1 MRNILLEEYNAK
13 KKFQKKL
20 ENIKKTRKFIKNIEN
35 SKSFNLLPNKMNKL
49 AYHISNI
56 DYNNQKKLFKKNLEL
71 HKNNFLKNKSLKTC
85 LKINTNYSNNN
96 KYFIK
101 KFENLFQHTTNN
113 NIVDYFNGQETEK
126 MGEFAKRIK
135 EYNYNDFFKTLKR
148 KNINN
153 SKTFINFK
161 QKKKTITLPYNFK
174 GYSYSQSSLRTNKSK
189 SKNEKNDC
197 WEYASMPTARATS
210 SSIRNFGDENKNK
223 NRIRLNNLGEYD
235 ISGYMYPVYNTE
247 RGELHCNFDGNKNNN
262 HGRSQRKSFNY
273 NTNKDKKL
281 INIYEKAN
289 KFRSFSFG
297 VKNNKINKDN
307 SIHSKLKK
315 NLNLI

>member
-20 ENIKKTRKFIKNIEN
+20 ENIRKTGKFIKNIEN
-35 SKSFNLLPNKMNKL
+35 SKSFNILPNKMNKL
-49 AYHISNI
+49 TYHISNI
-56 DYNNQKKLFKKNLEL
+56 DYNNQKKLFKKNLDL

-85 LKINTNYSNNN
+85 LKINTNYSSNNN

-113 NIVDYFNGQETEK
+113 NIVDYFNGQQTEK
-126 MGEFAKRIK
+126 MGELVKRIK
-135 EYNYNDFFKTLKR
+135 EYNYNDFIKTLKR

-153 SKTFINFK
+153 FKTFNNYK
-161 QKKKTITLPYNFK
+161 QKKKIITLPYNFK
-174 GYSYSQSSLRTNKSK
+174 GYSYSQSSLRNNK

-197 WEYASMPTARATS
+197 SEYANMLTARATS
-210 SSIRNFGDENKNK
+210 SSIRKFGDKNI
-223 NRIRLNNLGEYD
+223 NRIKLNNLGGFD
-235 ISGYMYPVYNTE
+235 INGYIYPMYNTE
-247 RGELHCNFDGNKNNN
+247 RGEIKYNFDGTKNNN
-262 HGRSQRKSFNY
+262 HRSLKKKSFNY
-273 NTNKDKKL
+273 NTNNNKKL
-281 INIYEKAN
+281 INIYEKVN

-307 SIHSKLKK
+307 SIHCKLKK